1 MQRKGIVNLPLHTDH
16 TPRWLWTRMVKLS
29 GAITEVILEEYGH
42 QEFLE
47 RISNPYWFQ
56 AFSCVIGFDWHS
68 SGTTTTTCGALRASL
83 NAQDHGIVVLGGKGK
98 NSLKTPSQLMKMSDT
113 FNLSDKTTDYLVRS
127 SKLSAKI
134 DNSCIQD
141 TYSLYQHNFFLT
153 ESGGWAVVQQGMNL
167 NNKYARRYHWM
178 STDLDDFLS
187 SPHTAIECDKK
198 EKNTLDMSSKDS
210 KEVQDISVD
219 LINDNPEH
227 LRTYFKRK
235 NPKQTLLTDYF
246 DFSNQ
251 ENDPTSFNNQPKFT
265 MPSHHPVLD
274 MDLSDREFEV
284 LKNAYEIQPEDYKE
298 LISLKGIGPKKI
310 RALALIS
317 DLVYGKKASWEDPVK
332 YSFAHGGK
340 DGFPYPVD
348 REVYDHSIQTI
359 KESLDQAKLD
369 NKDKYDAIKRLNKYM
384 NNDDGNKVNN

>member
-1 MQRKGIVNLPLHTDH
+1 MQMGD
-16 TPRWLWTRMVKLS
+16 S
-29 GAITEVILEEYGH
+29 
-42 QEFLE
+42 
-47 RISNPYWFQ
+47 
-56 AFSCVIGFDWHS
+56 
-68 SGTTTTTCGALRASL
+68 
-83 NAQDHGIVVLGGKGK
+83 
-98 NSLKTPSQLMKMSDT
+98 
-113 FNLSDKTTDYLVRS
+113 FNLSDKTTDYLIRS

-141 TYSLYQHNFFLT
+141 TYTLYQHNFFLT
-153 ESGGWAVVQQGMNL
+153 EEGSWAVVQQGMNL

-178 STDLDDFLS
+178 STDLDEFFS

-198 EKNTLDMSSKDS
+198 EENTLDMSSFDS
-210 KEVQDISVD
+210 KEARDISVD

-227 LRTYFKRK
+227 LRTYFRRK
-235 NPKQTLLTDYF
+235 NPSQTLLSDFF
-246 DFSNQ
+246 DLRA
-251 ENDPTSFNNQPKFT
+251 EDDDPTSFNRQPNFT

-284 LKNAYEIQPEDYKE
+284 LKNAYEVQPEDYSE

-359 KESLDQAKLD
+359 KDSLDQAKLD
-369 NKDKYDAIKRLNKYM
+369 NKEKHDAIKRLTKYI
-384 NNDDGNKVNN
+384 N